1 MQVVEPY
8 QAIPVRTTF
17 HVISPTAVLF
27 IQAVDA
33 AMSLSGQFC
42 QGESRVGEVDAFI
55 IGVPKAG
62 TTWLAN
68 VMSQN
73 PGVTLSEPKE
83 PNIVATRQGTFGR
96 DPTDPD
102 WSRYEECFSGDGLRV
117 DASIHTF
124 ACPLA
129 PSRLSSRV
137 PNAPMILCLRE
148 PVSRAFSHWRMIID
162 TEEDAR
168 NGADWSDF
176 YVAWGDDRLSGDS
189 HYAISMKRWLEHFP
203 LDQFLIIDS
212 QRMRNDPGGV
222 LGEVGGFLGLPDFE
236 YDFDPSRHAN
246 SATDRRP
253 ITNVGRAVRF
263 LFSLI
268 PSSIKKPIVSTLQAR
283 DINIYAAPVI
293 SRRAEKAAAGPEH
306 YSICADSLCSD
317 LKDFESLTGFD
328 TSHWVESIESN
339 RQKSS

>member
-1 MQVVEPY
+1 
-8 QAIPVRTTF
+8 
-17 HVISPTAVLF
+17 
-27 IQAVDA
+27 
-33 AMSLSGQFC
+33 MS
-42 QGESRVGEVDAFI
+42 EVDAFI

-68 VMSQN
+68 VLSQN
-73 PGVTLSEPKE
+73 PAVILSDPKE
-83 PNIVATRQGTFGR
+83 PNIVASHQGTFGR
-96 DPTDPD
+96 DQRDPD
-102 WSRYEECFSGDGLRV
+102 WSRYDDCFSGDGLRV

-137 PNAPMILCLRE
+137 PDVPMILCLRE
-148 PVSRAFSHWRMIID
+148 PVSRAFSHWKMIID

-176 YVAWGDDRLSGDS
+176 AVAWEDDRLSGDS
-189 HYAISMKRWLEHFP
+189 HYGRAMQGWLEHFP
-203 LDQFLIIDS
+203 LNQFLIIDS
-212 QRMRNDPGGV
+212 QRMRNDPEGV
-222 LGEVGGFLGLPDFE
+222 LGEVGGFLGLPNFE

-253 ITNVGRAVRF
+253 ITNVGRAIRS

-268 PSSIKKPIVSTLQAR
+268 PAFIKKPIVSRLQAR

-306 YSICADSLCSD
+306 YSICADSLRSD

-328 TSHWVESIESN
+328 TSRWTEAIDSN
-339 RQKSS
+339 RRISS